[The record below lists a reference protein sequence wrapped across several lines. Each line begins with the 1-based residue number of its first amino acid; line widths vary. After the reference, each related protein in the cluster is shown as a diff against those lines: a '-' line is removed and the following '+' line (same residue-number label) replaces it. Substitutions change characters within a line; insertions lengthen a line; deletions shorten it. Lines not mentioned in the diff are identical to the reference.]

1 MSMKSFDKF
10 CEKLITAEPGSEKEI
25 FDERQ
30 NVMRMRL
37 AIEALFICVCLIL
50 INGIVTEMV
59 VKYQWAEYMMT
70 ADLLFAVLSMLWWI
84 IRCAVKG
91 CLVAVSGRIAQKTA
105 AVMSVLVGALN
116 GLRYALDI
124 GEESFLIKDGRLSAD
139 FVFLIC
145 FALMIVC
152 GIFMFTAIRREEKRE
167 ETERKEENDES

>member
-10 CEKLITAEPGSEKEI
+10 CERMITAEPGSEKEI

-105 AVMSVLVGALN
+105 AVMSVLVGASN
-116 GLRYALDI
+116 GLRYAIDI
-124 GEESFLIKDGRLSAD
+124 GEDDFLIKDGRLSTE
-139 FVFLIC
+139 FMFLLC
-145 FALMIVC
+145 FALMIAC
-152 GIFMFTAIRREEKRE
+152 GIFIFTAVRREEKRE

>member
-10 CEKLITAEPGSEKEI
+10 CERMITAEPGSEKEI

-37 AIEALFICVCLIL
+37 AIEALLICVCLIL
-50 INGIVTEMV
+50 ITGIVTEMIIER
-59 VKYQWAEYMMT
+59 QWAEYMST
-70 ADLLFAVLSMLWWI
+70 VNLLFIVLCVLWWE

-91 CLVAVSGRIAQKTA
+91 CLVAVSGRITQKLS

-124 GEESFLIKDGRLSAD
+124 GEEDFLIKDGKLSAD

-145 FALMIVC
+145 FALMIAC
-152 GIFMFTAIRREEKRE
+152 GVFMFTAIRREEKRE
-167 ETERKEENDES
+167 EAEKKEENDEP

>member
-10 CEKLITAEPGSEKEI
+10 CERMITAEPGSEKEI

-37 AIEALFICVCLIL
+37 AIETLLICVGLIF
-50 INGIVTEMV
+50 INSIIAEMIIER
-59 VKYQWAEYMMT
+59 QWAEYMST
-70 ADLLFAVLSMLWWI
+70 VNLLFVVLCMLWWE
-84 IRCAVKG
+84 IRCAAKG
-91 CLVAVSGRIAQKTA
+91 CLVAVSGRIVQKTSA
-105 AVMSVLVGALN
+105 IMSVLVGALN

-167 ETERKEENDES
+167 ETEKKEENNES